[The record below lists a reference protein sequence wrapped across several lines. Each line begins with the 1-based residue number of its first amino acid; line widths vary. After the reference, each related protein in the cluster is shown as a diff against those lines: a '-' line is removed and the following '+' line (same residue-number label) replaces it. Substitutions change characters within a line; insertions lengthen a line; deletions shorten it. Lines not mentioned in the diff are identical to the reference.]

1 MLEVYGMTYKDMDK
15 VSHVS
20 YTDAVSLLKDNNAQL
35 FTLGTTVPASSI
47 MDLASARDISLIEVP
62 DDKYNA
68 MRDLNPGRSEEHT
81 SELKSLM
88 RTSYDVFCLHKKNHK
103 I

>member
-68 MRDLNPGRSEEHT
+68 TRDLNPGYRSEERRVGKECVSTGRFRWSPVH
-81 SELKSLM
+81 
-88 RTSYDVFCLHKKNHK
+88 
-103 I
+103 